1 MNDENARF
9 KKAYQKRK
17 EDQERLANNL
27 EERKTKIISQEK
39 QLKTRMETLEIK
51 GRDME
56 DKSANIEMLND
67 QLDDNKKSLNI

>member
-39 QLKTRMETLEIK
+39 QIKTRMETLEIK